1 MQYKLESFEDL
12 IELCKSEDDCADVQQ
27 LKAIKHHLYTLNRL
41 VGMEEL
47 KKQVMYQ
54 ILFFIQGLGNDE
66 MMHTALMGPPGVG
79 KTTVAKVLA
88 GIYRS
93 LGFLSKGKLILAN
106 REDLIGQYLGETA
119 LKTRSMLEISR
130 GSVLFIDEAY
140 ALGSEGGRDSYA
152 KECVDT
158 LTAFLSENTKDFVCI
173 IAGYET
179 DLKRYFFDS
188 NPGLDRRFPW
198 KYTIQPYNPD
208 QLTSIFFKGVRS
220 SWRIKK
226 PKQAT
231 KLITEIIKENKDLF
245 VNNGGDVINYI
256 NACKMA
262 HSRRVFG
269 SKWTSKKIL
278 TEEDFK
284 LGIELVK
291 KNKAS
296 SSKVNNAPPVHMYM

>member
-1 MQYKLESFEDL
+1 MQYKLEKFEDL
-12 IELCKSEDDCADVQQ
+12 IDLCKSDDDCEDVQK
-27 LKAIKHHLYTLNRL
+27 LKAVKHHLYTLNRL
-41 VGMEEL
+41 VGMEDL
-47 KKQVMYQ
+47 KKQLMYQ
-54 ILFFIQGLGNDE
+54 ILFFIQDLGCDE

-79 KTTVAKVLA
+79 KTTVAKVIA
-88 GIYRS
+88 GIYKS

-119 LKTRSMLEISR
+119 LKTRTMLEISR

-173 IAGYET
+173 IAGYES

-198 KYTIQPYNPD
+198 KYVIKPYNPE
-208 QLTSIFFKGVRS
+208 QLTSIFFKGVKS
-220 SWRIKK
+220 SWKIKK
-226 PKQAT
+226 PKQAN
-231 KLITEIIKENKDLF
+231 KYINALIKQNKELF
-245 VNNGGDVINYI
+245 VNNGGDVSNYI

-269 SKWTSKKIL
+269 SSWSSKKML
-278 TEEDFK
+278 TLEDFDS
-284 LGIELVK
+284 GMELIK
-291 KNKAS
+291 RNKSTRPNSA
-296 SSKVNNAPPVHMYM
+296 PVHMYL